1 MKKILLTTV
10 LFAFA
15 LVANAQVGIG
25 TPTPNAAAALDVEA
39 AKKGM
44 LIPRVNLISKDD
56 IAPIDIDEAN
66 MPESLLVYNNVT
78 SGVAPNNVYPGFY
91 YWLNDHWERIINQ
104 QQFDEVINE
113 LYQNLDNLHE
123 LINYIAPTNP
133 DADPA
138 SGLTHH
144 TVVWDENENKFKF
157 VKYNPATEAYYVTEI
172 DLAALVQDFET
183 NTRIEDISTGN
194 AVDGDLE
201 IIFSYEHELHIKE
214 PANYPNGDIMNI
226 TQAIINSIEGNTDL
240 QNTIINL
247 FEGGAS
253 VFYGTANGAFATP
266 VLYYLLGG
274 EPTRID
280 TAVVLDGI
288 KNASDS
294 QIREIKDELGNDYGS
309 VVYTGDTWVDGKKIY
324 KGIYTATVTGGTAL
338 LEAPI
343 DLDPSDYFTAMGNV
357 ISIRLLTT
365 ENNIINAATTDVNLN
380 NAAKTLDFRI
390 GTGGMY
396 VVLDPANMPV
406 KVLVEFSADE

>member
-253 VFYGTANGAFATP
+253 VYYGTANGAFTTP
-266 VLYYLLGG
+266 VLYYLLGDV
-274 EPTRID
+274 PTRID

-288 KNASDS
+288 KAASDS
-294 QIREIKDELGNDYGS
+294 QIREIKDELGNNYSS

-338 LEAPI
+338 LAAPI
-343 DLDPSDYFTAMGNV
+343 NLDPSDDFTAMGNV

>member
-104 QQFDEVINE
+104 QQFDQVINE

-144 TVVWDENENKFKF
+144 TVVWDENDNKFKF

-253 VFYGTANGAFATP
+253 VYYGTANGAFATP
-266 VLYYLLGG
+266 VLYYLLGDV
-274 EPTRID
+274 PTRID

-288 KNASDS
+288 KAASDS
-294 QIREIKDELGNDYGS
+294 QIREIKDELGNNYSS

-338 LEAPI
+338 LAAPI
-343 DLDPSDYFTAMGNV
+343 NLDPSNDFTAMGNV

>member
-1 MKKILLTTV
+1 MKKILLITV

-144 TVVWDENENKFKF
+144 TVVWDESENKFKF
-157 VKYNPATEAYYVTEI
+157 VKYDSATEAYYVTEI

-253 VFYGTANGAFATP
+253 VYYGTANGAFTTP
-266 VLYYLLGG
+266 VLYYLLGDV
-274 EPTRID
+274 PTRID

-288 KNASDS
+288 KAASDS
-294 QIREIKDELGNDYGS
+294 QIREIKDELGNNYSS

-338 LEAPI
+338 LAAPI
-343 DLDPSDYFTAMGNV
+343 NLDPSNDFTAMGNV

>member
-56 IAPIDIDEAN
+56 SAPIDIDEAN

-144 TVVWDENENKFKF
+144 TVVWDESENKFKF
-157 VKYNPATEAYYVTEI
+157 VKYDSATEAYYVTEI

-183 NTRIEDISTGN
+183 NTRIESANTGS

-201 IIFSYEHELHIKE
+201 IIYSYEHELHIKD
-214 PANYPNGDIMNI
+214 PANHDADLMNI

-253 VFYGTANGAFATP
+253 VYYGTANGAFTTP
-266 VLYYLLGG
+266 VLYYLLGDV
-274 EPTRID
+274 PTRID
-280 TAVVLDGI
+280 TAVV
-288 KNASDS
+288 
-294 QIREIKDELGNDYGS
+294 
-309 VVYTGDTWVDGKKIY
+309 
-324 KGIYTATVTGGTAL
+324 
-338 LEAPI
+338 
-343 DLDPSDYFTAMGNV
+343 
-357 ISIRLLTT
+357 IS
-365 ENNIINAATTDVNLN
+365 
-380 NAAKTLDFRI
+380 
-390 GTGGMY
+390 
-396 VVLDPANMPV
+396 
-406 KVLVEFSADE
+406 

>member
-66 MPESLLVYNNVT
+66 MPESLLVYNNVA

-253 VFYGTANGAFATP
+253 VYYGTANGAFATP
-266 VLYYLLGG
+266 VLYYLLADV
-274 EPTRID
+274 PTRID

-288 KNASDS
+288 KAASDS
-294 QIREIKDELGNDYGS
+294 QIREIKDELGNNYSS

-338 LEAPI
+338 LATPI
-343 DLDPSDYFTAMGNV
+343 NLDPSNDFTAMGNV

>member
-144 TVVWDENENKFKF
+144 TVVWDESENKFKF
-157 VKYNPATEAYYVTEI
+157 VKYDSATEAYYVTEI
-172 DLAALVQDFET
+172 DLAALIQDFET

-201 IIFSYEHELHIKE
+201 IIYSYEHELHIKE

-253 VFYGTANGAFATP
+253 VYYGTANGAFTTP
-266 VLYYLLGG
+266 VLYYLLGDV
-274 EPTRID
+274 PTRID

-343 DLDPSDYFTAMGNV
+343 DLDPSDYFTEMGNV

>member
-56 IAPIDIDEAN
+56 SAPIDIDEAN

-104 QQFDEVINE
+104 QQFDQVINE

-144 TVVWDENENKFKF
+144 TVVWDENDNKFKF
-157 VKYNPATEAYYVTEI
+157 VKYDSATEAYYVTEI

-201 IIFSYEHELHIKE
+201 IIFSYEHELHIKD

-240 QNTIINL
+240 QETIINL

-253 VFYGTANGAFATP
+253 VYYGTANGAFTTP
-266 VLYYLLGG
+266 VLYYLLGDV
-274 EPTRID
+274 PTRID

-288 KNASDS
+288 KAASDS
-294 QIREIKDELGNDYGS
+294 QIREIKDELGNNYSS

-338 LEAPI
+338 LAAPI
-343 DLDPSDYFTAMGNV
+343 DLDPSNDFTAMGSV

-396 VVLDPANMPV
+396 VVLDPADTPV